1 MNIQILKFPLNKWC
15 VFVKRERQ
23 LLHSSN
29 RKIKQ
34 KLNKILKE
42 SVYTK
47 IKMCV
52 KKK

>member
-34 KLNKILKE
+34 KKILKE

-47 IKMCV
+47 IKRV
-52 KKK
+52 A